1 MREHSRATT
10 LPQMIAIAA
19 KFASN
24 QTGLNDELTAG

>member
-10 LPQMIAIAA
+10 LPQVIAIAV

-24 QTGLNDELTAG
+24 HTGLND

>member
-10 LPQMIAIAA
+10 LPQMIAIAV

-24 QTGLNDELTAG
+24 QTGLND